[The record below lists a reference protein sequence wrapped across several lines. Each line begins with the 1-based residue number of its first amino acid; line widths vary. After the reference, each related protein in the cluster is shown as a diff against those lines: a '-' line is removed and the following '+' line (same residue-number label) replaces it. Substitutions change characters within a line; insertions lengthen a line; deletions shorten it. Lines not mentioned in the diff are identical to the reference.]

1 MEALVAVTLNYEH
14 PLNTATQAGC
24 SNNTAT
30 LLHVDSIQEIILFLL
45 SVILISDFDWWLLQ
59 K

>member
-1 MEALVAVTLNYEH
+1 MEALVDVTLYYEH
-14 PLNTATQAGC
+14 PLNTATQAGF

-45 SVILISDFDWWLLQ
+45 SVIVISDFD
-59 K
+59 